1 LRTGTGAG
9 THENHA
15 GGVDEPRPSKI
26 PCVIR
31 NWWSAPVFA
40 ALLVW
45 EFYTANRTG
54 TAPNWI
60 WVTIAVAG
68 LIFVVFV
75 NVKGYRK

>member
-1 LRTGTGAG
+1 
-9 THENHA
+9 
-15 GGVDEPRPSKI
+15 
-26 PCVIR
+26 VIR